1 MRIGGIGA
9 RPPLADDVAT
19 ALLGAASLLGQR
31 PAITSVG
38 PPGRSEQGFRS
49 LAGWVAKGANLLQH
63 EFGLQPGDRVGLG
76 GPAGWP
82 LATVALSAWWSGLT
96 VVPVGTPGT
105 EVTVLHAAALEAP
118 RERTA
123 TAGVVFWIGDAL
135 DGSAESAVPGGES
148 WVDAV
153 TPHPDRPPA
162 AQHDGGLLALRT
174 IDAEGLTQR
183 ELLGRFVA
191 DPGGP
196 VGILRGG
203 GGDLLLR
210 SDAASL
216 LATLTLR
223 PLVTGAATVVID
235 ADDPDR
241 QRITEAERVSRWID

>member
-9 RPPLADDVAT
+9 RPPLADDVAS
-19 ALLGAASLLGQR
+19 ALTGAASLLGQR
-31 PAITSVG
+31 PAITAVG
-38 PPGRSEQGFRS
+38 PHGRSEQGFRS

-63 EFGLQPGDRVGLG
+63 EFGLRPGDSVGLG

-96 VVPVGTPGT
+96 IVAVGTPGA
-105 EVTVLHAAALEAP
+105 EVTVLHAPALDAP

-123 TAGVVFWIGDAL
+123 TGGVVFWIGDAL
-135 DGSAESAVPGGES
+135 DGSPESAAPGEES

-162 AQHDGGLLALRT
+162 AQHDGGLIALRS
-174 IDAEGLTQR
+174 IDAQELTQR
-183 ELLGRFVA
+183 ELLGSFAA

-196 VGILRGG
+196 VGIVRDGG
-203 GGDLLLR
+203 SDLLR
-210 SDAASL
+210 RADAAAL
-216 LATLTLR
+216 LAALTLR
-223 PLVTGAATVVID
+223 PLVTGAATVVVD

-241 QRITEAERVSRWID
+241 QRIADAERVSRWIA